1 VADPVGL
8 QGSQHV
14 CRSSFTDTHLARL
27 ACCTAPK
34 YDCSPAGAFAGAFA
48 GAGKAEGLCG
58 VEHWMGGKGL
68 LSWWYAAMV
77 LLAGLDEAISSA
89 TLGSVGRAGV
99 DSEASCSGRRRCC
112 QSVSM
117 VGM

>member
-27 ACCTAPK
+27 VGCTAPK
-34 YDCSPAGAFAGAFA
+34 YDCSPAGAFAGA
-48 GAGKAEGLCG
+48 GKAAGLCG
-58 VEHWMGGKGL
+58 VEHWMGGRGL
-68 LSWWYAAMV
+68 LAWWYAAMV
-77 LLAGLDEAISSA
+77 LLEGFDEAISSA
-89 TLGSVGRAGV
+89 TLGSVGRAAVG
-99 DSEASCSGRRRCC
+99 SEESCSGRRRCC